1 MRLNLKLREKSTMV
15 GRIDESMAG
24 KFRSYL
30 RNKGYSVTPQRERVL
45 REIARMGDHF
55 DAEEL
60 VGKLRR
66 RQEPVSRATVYRTI
80 NHLEQSGIIRKLDLD
95 EAHAHYE
102 NTVGTRHHEHLI
114 CRKCGRITEVT
125 DTALE
130 RRIQHVARTNGF
142 TLEKHTVQ
150 LIGLCGDCRRR

>member
-1 MRLNLKLREKSTMV
+1 MV
-15 GRIDESMAG
+15 GRVDESIVG
-24 KFRSYL
+24 RFRDYL
-30 RNKGYSVTPQRERVL
+30 RGKGYSVTPQRERVL

-60 VGKLRR
+60 VAKLRR
-66 RQEPVSRATVYRTI
+66 RREPVSRATVYRTI
-80 NHLEQSGIIRKLDLD
+80 QHLEQSGIIRKVDLD

-114 CRKCGRITEVT
+114 CRRCGRITEVT

-130 RRIQHVARTNGF
+130 RRIQHIAERNGF
-142 TLEKHTVQ
+142 ALEKHTVQ
-150 LIGLCGDCRRR
+150 LIGLCDECGKR